1 MVSGRELM
9 NRIRDN
15 YTIIPKILD
24 LKLGKTNLVDKKY
37 INIFIRCY
45 LEQESYPGPIRR
57 DYICQ
62 HLNRKSVH

>member
-37 INIFIRCY
+37 MNIFIRCY

>member
-24 LKLGKTNLVDKKY
+24 LKLGKTNLVDKRY
-37 INIFIRCY
+37 
-45 LEQESYPGPIRR
+45 
-57 DYICQ
+57 
-62 HLNRKSVH
+62 

>member
-24 LKLGKTNLVDKKY
+24 LKLGKTNFVDKKY
-37 INIFIRCY
+37 
-45 LEQESYPGPIRR
+45 
-57 DYICQ
+57 
-62 HLNRKSVH
+62 

>member
-1 MVSGRELM
+1 MVSGHELM

-37 INIFIRCY
+37 INTFIRCY

-62 HLNRKSVH
+62 HLNRKSVN